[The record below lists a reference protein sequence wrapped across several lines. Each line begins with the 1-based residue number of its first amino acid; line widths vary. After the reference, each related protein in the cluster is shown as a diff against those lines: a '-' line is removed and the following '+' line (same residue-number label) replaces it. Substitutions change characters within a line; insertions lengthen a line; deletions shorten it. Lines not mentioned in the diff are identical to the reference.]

1 MKTLSLTITVSCLLF
16 ILSCKNKTTTTITV
30 DSSATESS
38 TTKKAGEIDHYICF
52 REDGIKD
59 LEMSVS
65 FDIYDNALKVKYK
78 GQSSSTM
85 LHYVDEVII
94 TPGEPATKTVYI
106 EMLDGQENGSY
117 EFTHSGN
124 WNYAKYIRKS
134 DGEEFNFSI
143 DHDQTATDS
152 GYRITPCY

>member
-1 MKTLSLTITVSCLLF
+1 MKTRSLTITVSCLLF
-16 ILSCKNKTTTTITV
+16 ILSCKNKTTTTITLY
-30 DSSATESS
+30 SSATESS
-38 TTKKAGEIDHYICF
+38 KTKKAGEIDHYICF

-94 TPGEPATKTVYI
+94 TPG
-106 EMLDGQENGSY
+106 
-117 EFTHSGN
+117 
-124 WNYAKYIRKS
+124 
-134 DGEEFNFSI
+134 
-143 DHDQTATDS
+143 
-152 GYRITPCY
+152 